1 MRVAPSLHLNKCHLV
16 AVKGPGQDS
25 LYSLQQL
32 LSPCWGVRDMNC
44 QAVVGVFITV
54 RDQGRCNYGRKY
66 CDYCHACHPASVPC
80 HETNVTDISD
90 DLNIQPHRMCS

>member
-1 MRVAPSLHLNKCHLV
+1 
-16 AVKGPGQDS
+16 
-25 LYSLQQL
+25 
-32 LSPCWGVRDMNC
+32 MNC
-44 QAVVGVFITV
+44 QAVVRVFITV

-90 DLNIQPHRMCS
+90 DLNIHHRDDVKYFVRASELYTSHSVFIRRPN